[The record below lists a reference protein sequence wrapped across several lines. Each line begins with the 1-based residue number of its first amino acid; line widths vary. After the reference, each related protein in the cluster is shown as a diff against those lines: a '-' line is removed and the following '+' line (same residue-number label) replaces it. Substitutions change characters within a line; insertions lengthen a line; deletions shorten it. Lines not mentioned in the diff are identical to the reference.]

1 MAQDIFSQ
9 EGIPGKTDAVRCA
22 DDDVVE
28 GMPRQMVNREGY
40 AAERHRSI
48 LRLDDAVNRA
58 ALLGVDGNLF
68 LLRSSEI
75 IGVPFQR
82 RLGGDQPGFAKRHS
96 QWNLE
101 GFAQALAVSMMV
113 DMRVGN
119 DQPRRG
125 QSGVFQSAD
134 QLVIFL

>member
-9 EGIPGKTDAVRCA
+9 EGIPGKADAVRCA

-40 AAERHRSI
+40 AAECHGSI
-48 LRLDDAVNRA
+48 FRLDDAVNRA

-68 LLRSSEI
+68 LLGAPEI
-75 IGVPFQR
+75 ISIPFQR

-96 QWNLE
+96 QWNLK
-101 GFAQALAVSMMV
+101 GFAQAFAVSMMV
-113 DMRVGN
+113 DVRVGD

-125 QSGVFQSAD
+125 QSSIFQSAD